1 MRAETKLMKTILIGL
16 CALSLLAGLA
26 PKVAAQNITITVGPA
41 TDDSYWVWNDD
52 YQCWLWTGPEFQ
64 GDYQGHSYVYWH
76 GRHEGGGDR
85 DHRPGKGESNDG
97 VRPVNNGD
105 VEQPKALQPRTEVQQ
120 RTAEQPNSDV
130 EKSREQ
136 QPKPQVEQPKAEQP
150 KSEAEKPKEQQAKP
164 QVGKPKG
171 EEKVKTEKPKQ
182 EEKKDD
188 SKAKGE

>member
-1 MRAETKLMKTILIGL
+1 MRAQTKLMKAILIGL
-16 CALSLLAGLA
+16 CALSLLAGLS

-64 GDYQGHSYVYWH
+64 GDYQGHPYAYWH

-85 DHRPGKGESNDG
+85 NHRPGKGESDDG

-136 QPKPQVEQPKAEQP
+136 PKPQVEQPKAEQP

-164 QVGKPKG
+164 QVEKPKG
-171 EEKVKTEKPKQ
+171 EEKAKTEKPKQ

-188 SKAKGE
+188 SKPKGE